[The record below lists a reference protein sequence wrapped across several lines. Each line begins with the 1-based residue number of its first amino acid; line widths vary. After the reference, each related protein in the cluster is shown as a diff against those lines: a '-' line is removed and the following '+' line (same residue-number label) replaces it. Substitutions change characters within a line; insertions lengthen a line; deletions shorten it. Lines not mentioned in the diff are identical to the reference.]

1 MPSYGR
7 SDRRFKVLPR
17 GASEGFFRWMD
28 LMDSIDW
35 MASIDGSEFRSIAE
49 SDEWWI
55 RKVNWRRFC
64 GERPPMRFRL
74 NFLPWE
80 ALGVEWPPFLGY
92 TW

>member
-35 MASIDGSEFRSIAE
+35 MASIDGS
-49 SDEWWI
+49 D
-55 RKVNWRRFC
+55 
-64 GERPPMRFRL
+64 FRL
-74 NFLPWE
+74 LPNPMNGGLE
-80 ALGVEWPPFLGY
+80 K
-92 TW
+92 